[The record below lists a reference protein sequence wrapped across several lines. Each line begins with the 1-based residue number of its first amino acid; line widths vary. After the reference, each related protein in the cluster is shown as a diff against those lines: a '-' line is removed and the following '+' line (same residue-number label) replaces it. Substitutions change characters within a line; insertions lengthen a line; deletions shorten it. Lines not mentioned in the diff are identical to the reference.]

1 MKISPSRNCLN
12 HLVGNVR
19 VEGPLILALKRQAS
33 PLILALKRQ
42 ASKGNWQVCWLCH
55 EKEEESTARA
65 KGAT

>member
-12 HLVGNVR
+12 HLVGNVK
-19 VEGPLILALKRQAS
+19 VED